1 MSFDVLAEPWIPVRD
16 QEGIHDVSVL
26 QALEHATEYLEISDV
41 SPQYE
46 FGIYRMLFA
55 FLMDAYR
62 PSRQWDIE
70 DILETGSFD
79 MKKISDYIA
88 ECNKEGKRFD
98 LFDAEHPFLQVPL
111 NEWEKKETV
120 PVVNMINFQP
130 SGNNHIHFDHTIDR
144 EGEIDYKEA
153 AKLLC
158 SISLFCT
165 PGAQEYPSTV
175 NGTPPTYCVVKGKN
189 LFETLVYGMVPA
201 SICENYANPPAIWHS
216 NQKVEA
222 KKLVASSSLLYL
234 LTFPCRRVTLE
245 AETDNKVRK
254 IHFGQGMNFVGYES
268 FKDPYV
274 SYRYSEKGVSSLKPQ
289 LEKAAWRNIATIMDC
304 SDTATASAP
313 FTLKQFRKLTNTSK
327 VVVDLFEV
335 VTNKAAYYEEQKG
348 SLVVARRILDSEIRF
363 KTMKNAVSRVEEIS
377 EMLEYGCK
385 CLAKKLN
392 RDGLDASM
400 LAQCQ
405 EAKKRFF
412 AAARDDFFSVLLEQL
427 DNEKPDYKVIAEEW
441 NHKMIIWCMR
451 EYERFA
457 DTVCNNSYMLIC
469 AVEAR
474 QDLMRSL
481 YRKSDK
487 NDETGRKRKAGGK
500 KSELEEKN

>member
-1 MSFDVLAEPWIPVRD
+1 M
-16 QEGIHDVSVL
+16 
-26 QALEHATEYLEISDV
+26 
-41 SPQYE
+41 
-46 FGIYRMLFA
+46 
-55 FLMDAYR
+55 
-62 PSRQWDIE
+62 
-70 DILETGSFD
+70 
-79 MKKISDYIA
+79 
-88 ECNKEGKRFD
+88 
-98 LFDAEHPFLQVPL
+98 
-111 NEWEKKETV
+111 
-120 PVVNMINFQP
+120 
-130 SGNNHIHFDHTIDR
+130 
-144 EGEIDYKEA
+144 
-153 AKLLC
+153 
-158 SISLFCT
+158 
-165 PGAQEYPSTV
+165 
-175 NGTPPTYCVVKGKN
+175 
-189 LFETLVYGMVPA
+189 
-201 SICENYANPPAIWHS
+201 
-216 NQKVEA
+216 
-222 KKLVASSSLLYL
+222 
-234 LTFPCRRVTLE
+234 
-245 AETDNKVRK
+245 
-254 IHFGQGMNFVGYES
+254 
-268 FKDPYV
+268 
-274 SYRYSEKGVSSLKPQ
+274 KPQ

-392 RDGLDASM
+392 RNGLDASM